1 MKRPDGAGRLD
12 RRVTFQKRT
21 VASDGYGGE
30 RSTWADQFTVW
41 GGFVH
46 LRGGETVLAERLEG
60 VHPAVIR
67 VRRSTDTA
75 TVTTDWRVKD
85 ANDVVYAIRDVAPV
99 ERSHIDFLVASGT
112 AQ

>member
-12 RRVTFQKRT
+12 KLVTFQKRSA
-21 VASDGYGGE
+21 ASDGHGGE
-30 RSTWADQFTVW
+30 ESTWSDQFTVW
-41 GGFVH
+41 GGFTH

-67 VRRSTDTA
+67 VRRSTDTVK
-75 TVTTDWRVKD
+75 VTTDWRVKD
-85 ANDVVYAIRDVAPV
+85 ADDVIYAIRDVTPT